1 MLNFKQRREMRK
13 RKDIFAG
20 KERIKIEPE
29 QVLRF
34 LDSVHESVPVDE
46 KAGCRLL
53 RISVAN

>member
-1 MLNFKQRREMRK
+1 MLNFKQRREMCK

-53 RISVAN
+53 